1 MNGPL
6 EKDRGHSLR
15 RREDPLSKYNTV
27 ALHTDPDQVT
37 GLPTQLDDDLCWDR
51 DLVAVVRLRL
61 GRKALHPLEPHDR
74 RFRHALPK
82 ARSHIYVTQY
92 TLGTDALISRRA
104 CMLPK
109 VTSMP
114 ETEYPS
120 ALPLPTA
127 DTPEARV
134 ARGRV
139 IAATPGAIAQ
149 VSPVTFAVRSQT
161 GIGVYR
167 VEADGGAATC
177 TCPDAIKH
185 EGTGCKHIAAVRFYL
200 ERQTVGPSGEVV
212 SERVPITHTQAWTA
226 YNAAQKTEVKLFDK
240 LLSELVASV
249 EDPRP
254 AQVRGQPRLPLSDLL
269 FASVQKVYSQLS
281 CRRAHS
287 LFGFAAERGQ
297 IARAPSYSMSSIVLN
312 REDVTPILHDLIA
325 KSALPLAALEENFA
339 VDSSGFRTTNYG
351 EYCQEA
357 HGKNNENTWLKAHV
371 IIGVH
376 THIIPKVIVTGSHDS
391 DSPRLPE
398 LVNGA
403 VSAGFVMKEI
413 YADKGYLS
421 KDNFTAVA
429 AAGATPYIAFK
440 SNSRSSRRGGNTGA
454 SRWWKRMYHLFQA
467 NREEWESHYHMRSN
481 VEAGFAAIK
490 KKLGEMLKSKNPV
503 AQTNELLAKALAYNL
518 TVLIHEMYEHGVVP
532 GFVSGNG
539 VKVIG
544 PGEAAPA
551 LL

>member
-1 MNGPL
+1 MKEPL
-6 EKDRGHSLR
+6 EKERGHSLR
-15 RREDPLSKYNTV
+15 RREDPPAKYNPV
-27 ALHTDPDQVT
+27 ALQTDPDQVA
-37 GLPTQLDDDLCWDR
+37 GLPPQLDDDLCWDR

-61 GRKALHPLEPHDR
+61 GGKTLHPLEPHDR

-82 ARSHIYVTQY
+82 AHSRIYVTQY
-92 TLGTDALISRRA
+92 TLGTDTLISHRA

-109 VTSMP
+109 VTHMP

-120 ALPLPTA
+120 ALPLPNA
-127 DTPEARV
+127 DTTEARV

-139 IAATPGAIAQ
+139 IATTPGAISQ

-167 VEADGGAATC
+167 VEANGEVATC

-185 EGTGCKHIAAVRFYL
+185 EGASCKHIAAVRFYL
-200 ERQTVGPSGEVV
+200 EQQTVGPSGEIA
-212 SERVPITHTQAWTA
+212 SERVPITYTQAWAA
-226 YNAAQKTEVKLFDK
+226 YNEAQKSEVKLFDK
-240 LLSELVASV
+240 LLSELTASV
-249 EDPRP
+249 VDPRP
-254 AQVRGQPRLPLSDLL
+254 AQVRGHPRLPLSDLL

-281 CRRAHS
+281 CRRSYS
-287 LFGFAAERGQ
+287 LFGFAAERGH
-297 IARAPSYSMSSIVLN
+297 IDRAPSYSMSSIVLS

-339 VDSSGFRTTNYG
+339 VDSSGFRTTTYG

-371 IIGVH
+371 IIGVR
-376 THIIPKVIVTGSHDS
+376 THVIPKVIVTGPHDA

-403 VSAGFVMKEI
+403 VDAGFVMKEV

-454 SRWWKRMYHLFQA
+454 SKWWKRMYHLFQA
-467 NREEWESHYHMRSN
+467 NREEWEAHYHLRSN

-490 KKLGEMLKSKNPV
+490 KKLGETLKSRNPV
-503 AQTNELLAKALAYNL
+503 AQTNELLAKVLAYNL
-518 TVLIHEMYEHGVVP
+518 TVLVHEMYEHGVIP
-532 GFVSGNG
+532 GFVSGG
-539 VKVIG
+539 SVG
-544 PGEAAPA
+544 LRG
-551 LL
+551 